1 MLKFVSDIQIG
12 DILVSNSDYGIFET
26 EVTDV
31 NFLDM
36 DGDRMKIIFADAP
49 AITVN
54 SEAIVQVSE

>member
-12 DILVSNSDYGIFET
+12 DILVSNSDYGILET

-36 DGDRMKIIFADAP
+36 DGDRMKIVFADTP
-49 AITVN
+49 TITVN

>member
-12 DILVSNSDYGIFET
+12 DILVSNSDYGILET

-36 DGDRMKIIFADAP
+36 DGDRMKIVFADTP